1 MLAVAARELP
11 TPESEWA
18 AEPKLDGMRA
28 SALIDSG
35 TLRLRS
41 RTGRDITSCFP
52 ELQALVAAAGR
63 RALILDGEIIV
74 QDPRGRPSFS
84 LLQRR
89 MHVTRPGPRLVESV
103 PVVFMAFDVLQVAG
117 KSLLASA
124 YERRRAVLE
133 GLPLQSVSAGI
144 VPAFPGDASA
154 LAQATASLRMEGV
167 VLKRM
172 DARYFP
178 GRRAPA
184 WLKLKHLCRDRSV
197 RPTAPPGLAWPP
209 PVMTVLPDRLRLF
222 LVGHFSRNLATAL
235 SLSGYVRGY
244 CWVSANL
251 ADSQ

>member
-1 MLAVAARELP
+1 MG
-11 TPESEWA
+11 SQ
-18 AEPKLDGMRA
+18 PKLDGMRA

-41 RTGRDITSCFP
+41 RTGRDVTSCFP

-133 GLPLQSVSAGI
+133 GLPLQYASAGI

-154 LAQATASLRMEGV
+154 LAQATATLRMEGV
-167 VLKRM
+167 VLKRLK
-172 DARYFP
+172 ARYLP
-178 GRRAPA
+178 APARPGVAEAEARPGGRRAHRGVA
-184 WLKLKHLCRDRSV
+184 
-197 RPTAPPGLAWPP
+197 AWPRMAIR
-209 PVMTVLPDRLRLF
+209 VHRV
-222 LVGHFSRNLATAL
+222 TAH
-235 SLSGYVRGY
+235 RR
-244 CWVSANL
+244 
-251 ADSQ
+251 